1 MNHFSI
7 RIWHVKKSGFYRQ
20 PATTSSAVGVRR
32 SSKALPKAKVP
43 PKKVTVTG
51 GLLPVWSN
59 TAFWILTKPLHLRS
73 ILSKSTR
80 YTENY
85 NAFSQYWLTERSQ
98 FLKTITDCTSHN
110 QHLKRW
116 RNWATKF
123 CLICHIHLTSSQ
135 PTTTSSI
142 STSFCR
148 ENTSTTFRR
157 QKMLSKN
164 SVNPEAWIFMLREWT
179 NISHWQKWVDCNGS

>member
-1 MNHFSI
+1 M
-7 RIWHVKKSGFYRQ
+7 
-20 PATTSSAVGVRR
+20 TSSVVGPRR
-32 SSKALPKAKVP
+32 SSRALPK
-43 PKKVTVTG
+43 VTLAPEKGHGHVG
-51 GLLPVWSN
+51 GLLPIWS
-59 TAFWILTKPLHLRS
+59 TIAFWILANPLHLRS
-73 ILSKSTR
+73 VLSKSMR
-80 YTENY
+80 CTENF
-85 NAFSQYWLTERSQ
+85 NTCSWHWSTERAQ
-98 FLKTITDCTSHN
+98 FSMMMLGHTSHN

-135 PTTTSSI
+135 QTTTSSI